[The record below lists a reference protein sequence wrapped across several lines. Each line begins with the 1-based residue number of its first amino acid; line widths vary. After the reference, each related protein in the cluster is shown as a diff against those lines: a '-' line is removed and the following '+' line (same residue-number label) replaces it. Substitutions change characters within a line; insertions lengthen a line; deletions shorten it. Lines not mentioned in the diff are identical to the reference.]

1 MNIFQLK
8 NLNFSYSM
16 GPEVLTGLNFS
27 VEAGERVCIL
37 GANGC
42 GKSTL
47 LKILAGL
54 LSPTAGEFFAFGNKM
69 DPAVLSRDESKV
81 YHRRVGYVFQDSDVQ
96 LFCSNV
102 REELAFGPLQLG
114 LSHDEVMASVN
125 RMAESL
131 DITKLLDKA
140 PFHLSGGEKKKVAMA
155 STLILDPEVLIM
167 DEPTNDL
174 DPRSQ
179 TWLLKLLCR
188 DMASG
193 DAGRKPHASDLLDG
207 RKPHASFDANANGD
221 SGRKPHA
228 KTLIFSTHNL
238 ELVPHIADRALLFNE
253 DHQLCADLPVRELLQ
268 RVELLRSVNL
278 VDEHFHTHPWDF
290 E

>member
-1 MNIFQLK
+1 MNIFELK
-8 NLNFSYSM
+8 NLNFAYPMSTS
-16 GPEVLTGLNFS
+16 VLKNLNLTIES
-27 VEAGERVCIL
+27 GEHVCIL

-54 LSPTAGEFFAFGNKM
+54 LSPSSGNLYAFGNKV
-69 DPAVLSRDESKV
+69 DPATITREKAKE
-81 YHRRVGYVFQDSDVQ
+81 YHHRVGYVFQDSDVQ

-102 REELAFGPLQLG
+102 LEELAFGPLQLG
-114 LSHDEVMASVN
+114 MSQKQVLKLVN
-125 RMAESL
+125 EMAESL
-131 DITKLLDKA
+131 NITKLLDKP
-140 PFHLSGGEKKKVAMA
+140 PFHLSGGEKKKVAIA

-179 TWLLKLLCR
+179 TWLLKLIQ
-188 DMASG
+188 
-193 DAGRKPHASDLLDG
+193 
-207 RKPHASFDANANGD
+207 SFGK
-221 SGRKPHA
+221 G

-238 ELVPHIADRALLFNE
+238 ELVPHIADRAILFNE
-253 DHQLCADLPVRELLQ
+253 SHELCSDIPVRELLSDGAM
-268 RVELLRSVNL
+268 LRSVNL

>member
-140 PFHLSGGEKKKVAMA
+140 PFHLSGGEKKKVAIA

-179 TWLLKLLCR
+179 TWLLKLLHR

-207 RKPHASFDANANGD
+207 S
-221 SGRKPHA
+221 KPHA

-268 RVELLRSVNL
+268 RVDLLRSVNL

>member
-140 PFHLSGGEKKKVAMA
+140 PFHLSGGEKKKVAIA

-179 TWLLKLLCR
+179 TWLLKLLHR
-188 DMASG
+188 DMGSG

-207 RKPHASFDANANGD
+207 S
-221 SGRKPHA
+221 KPHA

-268 RVELLRSVNL
+268 RVDLLRSVNL

>member
-8 NLNFSYSM
+8 NLNFAYPM
-16 GPEVLTGLNFS
+16 GTDVLSGLTFS

-47 LKILAGL
+47 LKIMAGL
-54 LSPTAGEFFAFGNKM
+54 LSPTAGDFCAFGNKT
-69 DPAVLSRDESKV
+69 DPAQFSRDAAKV

-114 LSHDEVMASVN
+114 LSRSEVLDRVDAISD
-125 RMAESL
+125 SL
-131 DITKLLDKA
+131 GISHLLDKA
-140 PFHLSGGEKKKVAMA
+140 PFHLSGGEKKKVAIA

-179 TWLLKLLCR
+179 TWLLRLLR
-188 DMASG
+188 SG
-193 DAGRKPHASDLLDG
+193 DNAVAS
-207 RKPHASFDANANGD
+207 GD
-221 SGRKPHA
+221 SGRNLGSGRNPHARNLEAGRNPHA

-253 DHQLCADLPVRELLQ
+253 DHHLCADLPVHELLQ
-268 RVELLRSVNL
+268 RVDLLRSVNL